1 MITYIHKDYKISNK
15 EISLETMES
24 KHVADLKQEHTYGET
39 NYPRDLLRK
48 FIKFPKNT
56 NTNS

>member
-1 MITYIHKDYKISNK
+1 
-15 EISLETMES
+15 MES

-48 FIKFPKNT
+48 FIKFSNNT